1 MEKELIVKWTIRE
14 SETSRILDLLPQ
26 MVEKTRNEK
35 GNLSYNIYQS
45 ADNLNVLILHER
57 YADQEALDTHKI
69 SAHYLETV
77 VAQIIPH
84 LETREVQLVNKLF

>member
-26 MVEKTRNEK
+26 LVEKTRNEK
-35 GNLSYNIYQS
+35 GNLSYHIYQS
-45 ADNLNVLILHER
+45 ADHQNVLILHER
-57 YADQEALDTHKI
+57 YADQEALEIHKKT
-69 SAHYLETV
+69 AHYLETV

-84 LETREVQLVNKLF
+84 LENREVQMLNKLF